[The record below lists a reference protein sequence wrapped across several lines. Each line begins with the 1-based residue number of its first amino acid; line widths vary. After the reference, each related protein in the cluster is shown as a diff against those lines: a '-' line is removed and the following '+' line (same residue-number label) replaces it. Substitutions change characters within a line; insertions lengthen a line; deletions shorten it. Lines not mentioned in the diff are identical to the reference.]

1 MRDGR
6 APRGFAAASIK
17 TRGLPGGTEERFA
30 GYGVMGLPFRS
41 GHYLALRHFPAS
53 SIGPGYRAVWH
64 RDPHRRWTF
73 YADAPAEVSCA
84 RYFGA
89 TSPGGAER
97 VPIDV
102 TWTRPRS
109 LRVTVPDVLTWE
121 VHLVATAATRLLSS
135 ASRLLPDPRW
145 DSDRVLGAM
154 GRVAGLLLRAGRVRL
169 QGTVPNGQHFQAAPR
184 LVWAVTNSTALV
196 GGHDIG
202 PPGPLP
208 HQDRLGDFWLP
219 QRGLFTV
226 GTVRF
231 DTCDPTRHHPA
242 TNRLTGHEMSTKAM
256 ISIAEIPGTLRAGT
270 PVRLAGAR

>member
-17 TRGLPGGTEERFA
+17 TPGLPGGTEERFA
-30 GYGVMGLPFRS
+30 GYGVIGLPFRS

-53 SIGPGYRAVWH
+53 SIGPGFRAVWH

-84 RYFGA
+84 LYFGA
-89 TSPGGAER
+89 TTPGGAER

-102 TWTRPRS
+102 TWTGPRS
-109 LRVTVPDVLTWE
+109 LRVTVPDVLAWE
-121 VHLVATAATRLLSS
+121 VHLAALAATKLLSS
-135 ASRLLPDPRW
+135 ASRLLPDRRWGQRPRSW
-145 DSDRVLGAM
+145 CH

-208 HQDRLGDFWLP
+208 HQDRLGDFSLP
-219 QRGLFTV
+219 QRGLFAV
-226 GTVRF
+226 GTARF
-231 DTCDPTRHHPA
+231 DNHDPTRHRHA
-242 TNRLTGHEMSTKAM
+242 
-256 ISIAEIPGTLRAGT
+256 
-270 PVRLAGAR
+270 

>member
-17 TRGLPGGTEERFA
+17 TPGLQGGTEERFA

-41 GHYLALRHFPAS
+41 RHYLALRNFPAS

-89 TSPGGAER
+89 TSAGGAER

-102 TWTRPRS
+102 TWTGPRS
-109 LRVTVPDVLTWE
+109 LRVTVPDVLAWE
-121 VHLVATAATRLLSS
+121 VHLAATAATRLLSS
-135 ASRLLPDPRW
+135 ASRLLPDPCW

-169 QGTVPNGQHFQAAPR
+169 QGTVPNGQHFQAAHGCSGRSPTAPR
-184 LVWAVTNSTALV
+184 WLAVTTSVRRARCRTRTASATSGCRSAACSPSGQCAST
-196 GGHDIG
+196 
-202 PPGPLP
+202 
-208 HQDRLGDFWLP
+208 
-219 QRGLFTV
+219 
-226 GTVRF
+226 
-231 DTCDPTRHHPA
+231 PTTQPA
-242 TNRLTGHEMSTKAM
+242 T
-256 ISIAEIPGTLRAGT
+256 T
-270 PVRLAGAR
+270 PPRTT

>member
-17 TRGLPGGTEERFA
+17 TPGLQGGTEERFA
-30 GYGVMGLPFRS
+30 GDGVMGLPFRS
-41 GHYLALRHFPAS
+41 GHYLALRNFPAS
-53 SIGPGYRAVWH
+53 SIGPGFRAVWH

-89 TSPGGAER
+89 TSAGGAER

-102 TWTRPRS
+102 TWTGPWS
-109 LRVTVPDVLTWE
+109 LRVTVPDVLAWE
-121 VHLVATAATRLLSS
+121 VHLAATAATRLLSS
-135 ASRLLPDPRW
+135 ASRLLPDPCW

-184 LVWAVTNSTALV
+184 LLWAVTNSTALV
-196 GGHDIG
+196 AV
-202 PPGPLP
+202 P
-208 HQDRLGDFWLP
+208 
-219 QRGLFTV
+219 TS
-226 GTVRF
+226 VRRARCRTRTASATSGCRSA
-231 DTCDPTRHHPA
+231 TCSPSERPASTPTTQPA
-242 TNRLTGHEMSTKAM
+242 T
-256 ISIAEIPGTLRAGT
+256 T
-270 PVRLAGAR
+270 PPRTA

>member
-17 TRGLPGGTEERFA
+17 APGLPGGTEERFA

-53 SIGPGYRAVWH
+53 SIGPGFRAVWH

-73 YADAPAEVSCA
+73 YADAPAGVSCA

-89 TSPGGAER
+89 TSPGGAEC

-102 TWTRPRS
+102 TWTGLRS
-109 LRVTVPDVLTWE
+109 LRVTVPDVLAWQ
-121 VHLVATAATRLLSS
+121 VHLAATAATRLLSS
-135 ASRLLPDPRW
+135 ASRLLPDRSW

-184 LVWAVTNSTALV
+184 LVWAVTNSTALLAV
-196 GGHDIG
+196 TTSVRRARCRTRT
-202 PPGPLP
+202 PR
-208 HQDRLGDFWLP
+208 RLLAAAA
-219 QRGLFTV
+219 R
-226 GTVRF
+226 
-231 DTCDPTRHHPA
+231 
-242 TNRLTGHEMSTKAM
+242 
-256 ISIAEIPGTLRAGT
+256 
-270 PVRLAGAR
+270 PVRR